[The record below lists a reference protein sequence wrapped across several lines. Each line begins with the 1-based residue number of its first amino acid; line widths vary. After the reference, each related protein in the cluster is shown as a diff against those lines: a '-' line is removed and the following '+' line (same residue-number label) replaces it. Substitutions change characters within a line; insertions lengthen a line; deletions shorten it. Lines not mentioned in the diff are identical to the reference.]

1 MTDKKINI
9 IRDFV
14 KYCKEELNILD
25 TPQIKLVKNS
35 EWVRTNRSFGE
46 YNPNNHCVKVF
57 YPNRNT
63 ADILRSLAHELVHHR
78 QKELDMLSDAA
89 GDTGSDIENEAN
101 ALAGILLRDYGK
113 LDESIY
119 DLEEP
124 VQSLQERKQVG
135 TIYHFTSYGAAN
147 QIIKSD
153 FKLKTIVLDSIS
165 FTRNFNLKSSSVPAE
180 VRFTLDGDKLS
191 DNYSIK
197 PHADFKYGYGRGGS
211 KESNYDL
218 DQRSKGR
225 SSDET
230 EERVVKKEVD
240 IKDCILSIDVL
251 NISASIVDYYK
262 GEEDVPPYY
271 RAYKELLD
279 TLKKEGIKY
288 NLVDSFTKTK

>member
-1 MTDKKINI
+1 MTNERVKI
-9 IRDFV
+9 IREFV

-25 TPQIKLVKNS
+25 MPQIKLTKNS

-46 YNPNNHCVKVF
+46 YNPDDHCIKV
-57 YPNRNT
+57 YYATRNT
-63 ADILRSLAHELVHHR
+63 ADIVRSIAHELVHHR
-78 QKELDMLSDAA
+78 QNELGMLGVNA
-89 GDTGSDIENEAN
+89 GETGSEIENEAN

-119 DLEEP
+119 DLEIP

-147 QIIKSD
+147 EIIKSD
-153 FKLKTIVLDSIS
+153 FKLKTVVLDSIS

-191 DNYSIK
+191 DKYSIK
-197 PHADFKYGYGRGGS
+197 PHADVKYGYGRAGS
-211 KESNYDL
+211 KQSNYDFT
-218 DQRSKGR
+218 QRSKGR

-230 EERVVKKEVD
+230 EERISKKEIDV
-240 IKDCILSIDVL
+240 KDCILSIDVL

-271 RAYKELLD
+271 RAYKELLN
-279 TLKKEGIKY
+279 TLEEEGIKY
-288 NLVDSFTKTK
+288 NLVDSFTRTK